1 MTRRSFLVV
10 VATSVTVGLKAGP
23 VQAARTSDGD
33 GLRAFHRALDAYMT
47 LRRRLEQDV
56 PPLRTSGNVREIRE
70 AVDARRAAV
79 RRARAQAQRGDMFN
93 AEVASLFRMRIQQ
106 ILLANDDLVAELM
119 HEMSEDG
126 GGWSAAVVNGE
137 FSWSTAAATPPPV
150 LAALHPLPDE
160 LQYRFVGHD
169 LVLVDV
175 DASVVL
181 DILPGVIV
189 GAPPARERRPVKRG
203 RYREAHVG
211 GDWTTLGPVGFARRG
226 RSSP

>member
-10 VATSVTVGLKAGP
+10 VATSVTVGLKAGR
-23 VQAARTSDGD
+23 VHVARTSDGD

-150 LAALHPLPDE
+150 LAALPPLPDE
-160 LQYRFVGHD
+160 LQYRFVGRD

-175 DASVVL
+175 DASIVL

-189 GAPPARERRPVKRG
+189 GAPPARERRPAKRG
-203 RYREAHVG
+203 RYRDAHVG
-211 GDWTTLGPVGFARRG
+211 GDGTTLGPVGFARRG